1 MEKIR
6 VDKWL
11 WAARFFKTRSLVK
24 HAIESG
30 KITVN
35 GQRTKP
41 SREITVGAML
51 EIPQGRDQ
59 KTVVVAA
66 LSEQRRGAPEAQ
78 LLYTETPDSIAIRQ
92 QRTELRRAARDG
104 HQPPQQRPT
113 KKQRRQLHQ
122 FQNKAHD
129 Q

>member
-1 MEKIR
+1 MEKVR

-11 WAARFFKTRSLVK
+11 WAARFYKTRALVK
-24 HAIESG
+24 SAIEAG

-35 GQRTKP
+35 GQRAKP
-41 SREITVGAML
+41 SREIKVGATL
-51 EIPQGRDQ
+51 EIRQGWDE
-59 KTVVVAA
+59 KTVFVTA
-66 LSEQRRGAPEAQ
+66 LSEQRRGASEAQ
-78 LLYTETPDSIAIRQ
+78 LLYAETPASIARRQ
-92 QRTELRRAARDG
+92 QHMALRSAARDG

-122 FQNKAHD
+122 FQNNAHD

>member
-11 WAARFFKTRSLVK
+11 WAARFFKTRALVK
-24 HAIESG
+24 GAIEGG
-30 KITVN
+30 KVTMD
-35 GQRTKP
+35 GQRIKP
-41 SREITVGAML
+41 SREIKVGAIL
-51 EIPQGRDQ
+51 EIHQGRDQ

-78 LLYTETPDSIAIRQ
+78 LLYTETPHSITRRQ
-92 QRTELRRAARDG
+92 QHMALRSAARDG
-104 HQPPQQRPT
+104 HQPPQRRPT

-122 FQNKAHD
+122 FQNNAHD